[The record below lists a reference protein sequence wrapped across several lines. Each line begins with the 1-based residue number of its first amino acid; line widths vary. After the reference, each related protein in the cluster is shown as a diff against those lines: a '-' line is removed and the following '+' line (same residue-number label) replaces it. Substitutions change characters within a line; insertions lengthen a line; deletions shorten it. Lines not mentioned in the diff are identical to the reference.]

1 MLFPSPFPTLV
12 LPPEETTLPHFLLD
26 VRDPRRTAE
35 PLLYPPPPS
44 SPFHAGRPL
53 ASALSLDG
61 LRKKAYRT
69 GKSILLGAMD
79 SQTAP
84 FQKGDVVAI
93 YSPNQ
98 HDYLAIVLGIHLVGG
113 VAALCNPSYKAAE
126 LAHQL
131 RMTRSRCIITTAAP
145 AAKPGESTLDK
156 AREALR
162 LACSNDDDDA
172 AGGFAKLPYSPAL
185 FVFEEGEQDS
195 WDAICQKVQVT
206 EEIRAEVD
214 ERSRLV
220 HGSDA
225 AVLCFSSGTSGLPKA
240 VILTHSNL
248 VANTIQASF
257 LLHDRMNEPLDD
269 GKKYSHD
276 GNTGWY
282 DEAQKSGA
290 GRQVEPDRA
299 VNEQATTEAA
309 STGEKTTGETTTK
322 GKATIGAKLQKMATS
337 RLPSILLRGGDTS
350 KGQKRIASRQA
361 GRQEFHI
368 DVLPQFHCYGLLV
381 NLVALHT
388 VRSQWSSVTACS
400 FAHTI
405 LLAVH
410 PKDRASP
417 LPPRD
422 LSAEYL

>member
-1 MLFPSPFPTLV
+1 
-12 LPPEETTLPHFLLD
+12 
-26 VRDPRRTAE
+26 
-35 PLLYPPPPS
+35 
-44 SPFHAGRPL
+44 
-53 ASALSLDG
+53 
-61 LRKKAYRT
+61 
-69 GKSILLGAMD
+69 MD

-145 AAKPGESTLDK
+145 AAKPGENTLDK

-162 LACSNDDDDA
+162 LACSSDDDDA
-172 AGGFAKLPYSPAL
+172 QGGFAKLPYSPAV

-206 EEIRAEVD
+206 EEVRAEVD
-214 ERSRLV
+214 ERSRQV

-257 LLHDRMNEPLDD
+257 LLHDRMNEPLVD
-269 GKKYSHD
+269 GKKYSQD

-290 GRQVEPDRA
+290 GRQVEPDGA

-322 GKATIGAKLQKMATS
+322 VKATMGAKLQKMATA
-337 RLPSILLRGGDTS
+337 RLPSFFLRGGDTS

-388 VRSQWSSVTACS
+388 SISDHGVTFS
-400 FAHTI
+400 FVVPPI
-405 LLAVH
+405 LLALAKH
-410 PKDRASP
+410 PLVERYDVSTLWRVASGAASLP
-417 LPPRD
+417 DEIAVAIGKRLGIRCTDGEWGAGLPPAS
-422 LSAEYL
+422 LPVHHSNTLLPGYGMTESESP